1 MARKYI
7 EKNYERPFFDKL
19 LRNFLSITLPNVRY
33 FKVASF
39 FVKIGKPFS
48 FLFPKKIKN
57 MIGLMPTSFPKKLL
71 KNQEIYRAKGKKI
84 ARVALLTGCVQ
95 KEISPQ
101 INESTIRLLNR
112 HGVEVVVMKKILVTR
127 KLLKDCEDK
136 AIKTFEAKLNTNDEL
151 YSQSKLIEL
160 SQGCDAVLT
169 SLTDKM
175 DEETINKLPETVKV
189 ISNFAVGF
197 GNIDLEAAKK
207 RGIAVTNTPEV
218 LSDATAEI
226 GILLILGAC
235 RRAAEG
241 IEAAKESNWKW
252 SADYLIG
259 KQLTGSRLGILGM
272 GRIGQKIAKIAKSLG
287 MIIHYHNRSKLSDD
301 KEQGAIYHDSLKSL
315 FSVSDVLSIC
325 CPATKETVNL
335 INKETV
341 EYFPK
346 GAVITNVARGDIVDD
361 DALIDALNRRKI
373 YAAGLDVYKGEPNL
387 NPGYLKIKTAFILPH
402 LGSATKDTRT
412 AMANLAID
420 NIDEFFNTGNCKN
433 KVN

>member
-1 MARKYI
+1 
-7 EKNYERPFFDKL
+7 
-19 LRNFLSITLPNVRY
+19 
-33 FKVASF
+33 
-39 FVKIGKPFS
+39 
-48 FLFPKKIKN
+48 
-57 MIGLMPTSFPKKLL
+57 
-71 KNQEIYRAKGKKI
+71 
-84 ARVALLTGCVQ
+84 
-95 KEISPQ
+95 
-101 INESTIRLLNR
+101 
-112 HGVEVVVMKKILVTR
+112 MKKILITR
-127 KLLKDCEDK
+127 KLIKDSEDK
-136 AIKTFEAKLNTNDEL
+136 ASKTFDPIFNSNDEL
-151 YSQSKLIEL
+151 YSQSKVIEM
-160 SQGCDAVLT
+160 SNGCDGILT

-175 DEETINKLPETVKV
+175 DKDTIDKLPDTIKI

-207 RGIAVTNTPEV
+207 KGITVTNTPEV

-241 IEAAKESNWKW
+241 IEAARDGGWKW

-259 KQLTGSRLGILGM
+259 KQLTGTRLGILGM

-287 MIIHYHNRSKLSDD
+287 MVIHYHNRSKLSED
-301 KEQGAIYHDSLKSL
+301 KEQGAVYHDNIKSL

-325 CPATKETVNL
+325 CPATKETENM

-346 GAVITNVARGDIVDD
+346 GAVITNVARGDIVEDE
-361 DALIDALNRRKI
+361 ALIDALNRRKI
-373 YAAGLDVYKGEPNL
+373 YAVGLDVYKNEPNL
-387 NPGYLKIKTAFILPH
+387 NPGYLKIKSAFILPH
-402 LGSATKDTRT
+402 LGSATKDTRI

-420 NIDEFFNTGNCKN
+420 NIDEFFKTGNCKN

>member
-1 MARKYI
+1 
-7 EKNYERPFFDKL
+7 
-19 LRNFLSITLPNVRY
+19 
-33 FKVASF
+33 
-39 FVKIGKPFS
+39 
-48 FLFPKKIKN
+48 
-57 MIGLMPTSFPKKLL
+57 
-71 KNQEIYRAKGKKI
+71 
-84 ARVALLTGCVQ
+84 
-95 KEISPQ
+95 
-101 INESTIRLLNR
+101 
-112 HGVEVVVMKKILVTR
+112 MKKILITR
-127 KLLKDCEDK
+127 RLLKESEDK
-136 AIKTFEAKLNTNDEL
+136 ASKMFDAHLNSNDEL
-151 YSQSKLIEL
+151 YSQSRLIEL

-175 DEETINKLPETVKV
+175 DADTINKLPETIKV

-235 RRAAEG
+235 RRASEG
-241 IEAAKESNWKW
+241 IEAARESNWKW

-259 KQLTGSRLGILGM
+259 KQLTGTRLGILGM
-272 GRIGQKIAKIAKSLG
+272 GRIGQKIANIARSLG
-287 MIIHYHNRSKLSDD
+287 MIIHYHNRSKLSED
-301 KEQGAIYHDSLKSL
+301 KEQGAVYHDNLKSL

-325 CPATKETVNL
+325 CPATKETENM

-341 EYFPK
+341 EYFPT

-361 DALIDALNRRKI
+361 EALIDALHRRKI

-387 NPGYLKIKTAFILPH
+387 NPGYLKIKSVFILPH
-402 LGSATKDTRT
+402 LGSATKHTRT

-420 NIDEFFNTGNCKN
+420 NIDEFFRTGNCTN

>member
-1 MARKYI
+1 MILTDNLKY
-7 EKNYERPFFDKL
+7 F
-19 LRNFLSITLPNVRY
+19 
-33 FKVASF
+33 
-39 FVKIGKPFS
+39 
-48 FLFPKKIKN
+48 
-57 MIGLMPTSFPKKLL
+57 
-71 KNQEIYRAKGKKI
+71 
-84 ARVALLTGCVQ
+84 
-95 KEISPQ
+95 
-101 INESTIRLLNR
+101 
-112 HGVEVVVMKKILVTR
+112 MKKILITR
-127 KLLKDCEDK
+127 KLIKDSEDK
-136 AIKTFEAKLNTNDEL
+136 ASKTFEPIFNTNDEL
-151 YSQSKLIEL
+151 YSQSKVIEL
-160 SQGCDAVLT
+160 SNGCDGILT

-175 DEETINKLPETVKV
+175 DKETINKLPETIKI

-226 GILLILGAC
+226 GVLLILGAC

-241 IEAAKESNWKW
+241 IEAAREGGWKW

-259 KQLTGSRLGILGM
+259 KQLTGTRLGILGM

-287 MIIHYHNRSKLSDD
+287 MIIHYHNRSKLKDD
-301 KEQGAIYHDSLKSL
+301 KEDGAIYHDNIKSL

-325 CPATKETVNL
+325 CPATKETENM

-341 EYFPK
+341 EFFPK
-346 GAVITNVARGDIVDD
+346 GAIITNVARGDIIEDE
-361 DALIDALNRRKI
+361 ALIDALNRRKI
-373 YAAGLDVYKGEPNL
+373 YAVGLDVYKNEPNL

-402 LGSATKDTRT
+402 LGSATKDTRI

-420 NIDEFFNTGNCKN
+420 NIDEFFKTGSCTN

>member
-1 MARKYI
+1 
-7 EKNYERPFFDKL
+7 
-19 LRNFLSITLPNVRY
+19 
-33 FKVASF
+33 
-39 FVKIGKPFS
+39 
-48 FLFPKKIKN
+48 
-57 MIGLMPTSFPKKLL
+57 
-71 KNQEIYRAKGKKI
+71 
-84 ARVALLTGCVQ
+84 
-95 KEISPQ
+95 
-101 INESTIRLLNR
+101 
-112 HGVEVVVMKKILVTR
+112 MKKILITR
-127 KLLKDCEDK
+127 KLLKASEEK
-136 AIKTFEAKLNTNDEL
+136 AAELFETKFNSNDEL

-175 DEETINKLPETVKV
+175 DADTINKLPDTVKV

-218 LSDATAEI
+218 LTDATAEI

-235 RRAAEG
+235 RRVSEG
-241 IEAAKESNWKW
+241 IEAARESSWKW

-287 MIIHYHNRSKLSDD
+287 MIIHYHNRSKLSED

-341 EYFPK
+341 EYFPT

-361 DALIDALNRRKI
+361 EALIDALHRRKI

-387 NPGYLKIKTAFILPH
+387 NPGYLKIKSVFILPH

>member
-1 MARKYI
+1 
-7 EKNYERPFFDKL
+7 
-19 LRNFLSITLPNVRY
+19 
-33 FKVASF
+33 
-39 FVKIGKPFS
+39 
-48 FLFPKKIKN
+48 
-57 MIGLMPTSFPKKLL
+57 
-71 KNQEIYRAKGKKI
+71 
-84 ARVALLTGCVQ
+84 
-95 KEISPQ
+95 
-101 INESTIRLLNR
+101 
-112 HGVEVVVMKKILVTR
+112 MKKILITR
-127 KLLKDCEDK
+127 KLIKDSEDK
-136 AIKTFEAKLNTNDEL
+136 AIKTFKTKLNSNDEL
-151 YSQSKLIEL
+151 YSQTKVIEM
-160 SQGCDAVLT
+160 SQDCDAILT

-175 DEETINKLPETVKV
+175 DEKTINKLPNTVKI

-207 RGIAVTNTPEV
+207 RGIAVTNTPDV

-241 IEAAKESNWKW
+241 IESAKQSNWKW

-259 KQLTGSRLGILGM
+259 KQLTGTRLGVLGM
-272 GRIGQKIAKIAKSLG
+272 GGIGQKIAKIAKSLG
-287 MIIHYHNRSKLSDD
+287 MIIHYHNRSKLI
-301 KEQGAIYHDSLKSL
+301 KEKEDGAIYHDNLKSL

-325 CPATKETVNL
+325 CPATKETENM
-335 INKETV
+335 INRETV

-373 YAAGLDVYKGEPNL
+373 YAVGLDVYKNEPNL

-402 LGSATKDTRT
+402 LGSATKDTRI

-420 NIDEFFNTGNCKN
+420 NIDEFFQTGSCKN

>member
-1 MARKYI
+1 
-7 EKNYERPFFDKL
+7 
-19 LRNFLSITLPNVRY
+19 
-33 FKVASF
+33 
-39 FVKIGKPFS
+39 
-48 FLFPKKIKN
+48 
-57 MIGLMPTSFPKKLL
+57 
-71 KNQEIYRAKGKKI
+71 
-84 ARVALLTGCVQ
+84 
-95 KEISPQ
+95 
-101 INESTIRLLNR
+101 
-112 HGVEVVVMKKILVTR
+112 MKKILITR
-127 KLLKDCEDK
+127 KLLKASEEK
-136 AIKTFEAKLNTNDEL
+136 AAQLFETKFNSNDEL
-151 YSQSKLIEL
+151 YSQAKLIEL

-175 DEETINKLPETVKV
+175 DADTINKLPETVKV

-197 GNIDLEAAKK
+197 GNIDLEAAKN

-235 RRAAEG
+235 RRVSEG
-241 IEAAKESNWKW
+241 IEAARESNWKW

-287 MIIHYHNRSKLSDD
+287 MIIHYHNRSRLSED

-325 CPATKETVNL
+325 CPATKETENL

-341 EYFPK
+341 EYFPT

-361 DALIDALNRRKI
+361 EALIDALHRRKI

-387 NPGYLKIKTAFILPH
+387 NPGYLKIKSVFILPH
-402 LGSATKDTRT
+402 LGSATKHTRT

-420 NIDEFFNTGNCKN
+420 NIDEFLKTGKCIN

>member
-1 MARKYI
+1 
-7 EKNYERPFFDKL
+7 
-19 LRNFLSITLPNVRY
+19 
-33 FKVASF
+33 
-39 FVKIGKPFS
+39 
-48 FLFPKKIKN
+48 
-57 MIGLMPTSFPKKLL
+57 
-71 KNQEIYRAKGKKI
+71 
-84 ARVALLTGCVQ
+84 
-95 KEISPQ
+95 
-101 INESTIRLLNR
+101 
-112 HGVEVVVMKKILVTR
+112 MKKILITR
-127 KLLKDCEDK
+127 KLLKASEEK
-136 AIKTFEAKLNTNDEL
+136 AAELFETKFNSNDEL

-175 DEETINKLPETVKV
+175 DADTINKLPDTVKV

-207 RGIAVTNTPEV
+207 RGMAVTNTPEV
-218 LSDATAEI
+218 LTDATAEI

-235 RRAAEG
+235 RRVSEG
-241 IEAAKESNWKW
+241 IEAARESSWKW

-287 MIIHYHNRSKLSDD
+287 MIIHYHNRSKLSED

-341 EYFPK
+341 EYFPT

-361 DALIDALNRRKI
+361 EALIDALHRRKI

-387 NPGYLKIKTAFILPH
+387 NPGYLKIKSVFILPH
-402 LGSATKDTRT
+402 LGSATKHTRT

-420 NIDEFFNTGNCKN
+420 NIDEFFKTGDCTN

>member
-1 MARKYI
+1 
-7 EKNYERPFFDKL
+7 
-19 LRNFLSITLPNVRY
+19 
-33 FKVASF
+33 
-39 FVKIGKPFS
+39 
-48 FLFPKKIKN
+48 
-57 MIGLMPTSFPKKLL
+57 
-71 KNQEIYRAKGKKI
+71 
-84 ARVALLTGCVQ
+84 
-95 KEISPQ
+95 
-101 INESTIRLLNR
+101 
-112 HGVEVVVMKKILVTR
+112 MKKILITR
-127 KLLKDCEDK
+127 KLLKASEEK
-136 AIKTFEAKLNTNDEL
+136 AAELFETKFNNNDEL

-175 DEETINKLPETVKV
+175 DAETINKLPDTVKV

-218 LSDATAEI
+218 LTDATAEI

-235 RRAAEG
+235 RRVSEG
-241 IEAAKESNWKW
+241 IEAARESSWKW

-287 MIIHYHNRSKLSDD
+287 MIIHYHNRSKLSED

-341 EYFPK
+341 EYFPT

-361 DALIDALNRRKI
+361 EALIDALHRRKI

-387 NPGYLKIKTAFILPH
+387 NPGYLKIKSVFILPH
-402 LGSATKDTRT
+402 LGSATKHTRT
-412 AMANLAID
+412 AMANLALD
-420 NIDEFFNTGNCKN
+420 NIDEFFKTGNCVN

>member
-1 MARKYI
+1 
-7 EKNYERPFFDKL
+7 
-19 LRNFLSITLPNVRY
+19 
-33 FKVASF
+33 
-39 FVKIGKPFS
+39 
-48 FLFPKKIKN
+48 
-57 MIGLMPTSFPKKLL
+57 
-71 KNQEIYRAKGKKI
+71 
-84 ARVALLTGCVQ
+84 
-95 KEISPQ
+95 
-101 INESTIRLLNR
+101 
-112 HGVEVVVMKKILVTR
+112 MKKILITR
-127 KLLKDCEDK
+127 KLIKDSEDK
-136 AIKTFEAKLNTNDEL
+136 ASKTFEPIFNTNDEL
-151 YSQSKLIEL
+151 YSQSKVIEL
-160 SQGCDAVLT
+160 SNGCDGILT

-175 DEETINKLPETVKV
+175 DKETISKLPETIKI

-235 RRAAEG
+235 RRASEG
-241 IEAAKESNWKW
+241 IEAAREGGWKW

-259 KQLTGSRLGILGM
+259 KQLTGTRLGILGM

-287 MIIHYHNRSKLSDD
+287 MIIHYHNRSKLKDE
-301 KEQGAIYHDSLKSL
+301 KEDGAIYHDNIKSL

-325 CPATKETVNL
+325 CPATKETENM
-335 INKETV
+335 INKDTV

-346 GAVITNVARGDIVDD
+346 GAIITNVARGDIIEDE
-361 DALIDALNRRKI
+361 ALIDALNRRKI
-373 YAAGLDVYKGEPNL
+373 YAVGLDVYKNEPNL

-402 LGSATKDTRT
+402 LGSATKDTRI

-420 NIDEFFNTGNCKN
+420 NIDEFFKTGKCAN